1 MHPARPKISII
12 TVCYNAA
19 KTIEKTLVSVQQ
31 QDYPNIEHLII
42 DGQSTDETLSIV
54 AKYPHISAVYSQ
66 SDKGIYDAMNK
77 GIARAT
83 GDYLWF
89 LHADDQIYAADTLR
103 LAMQEHQNEDFIYGK
118 AMLINEEG
126 QERPLEERKAHPD
139 RHSLSWK
146 TLKNGMV
153 ICHQAMLVKRKLA
166 PLYNLEYHLVGDL
179 DWVIYIL
186 KQTNS
191 LRDCGQVMCSFVEGG
206 TSTQHRKASLKQRFH
221 VLTKHFGLL
230 PTLWQHVFFAVK
242 AFKRGSVR

>member
-1 MHPARPKISII
+1 M
-12 TVCYNAA
+12 
-19 KTIEKTLVSVQQ
+19 VSVQQ

-103 LAMQEHQNEDFIYGK
+103 LAMQGHQNEDFIYGK
-118 AMLINEEG
+118 AMLVNEEG
-126 QERPLEERKAHPD
+126 QERPLEERKVHPE

-153 ICHQAMLVKRKLA
+153 ICHQAMLVKRQMA
-166 PLYNLEYHLVGDL
+166 PLYNLDYNLVGDL
-179 DWVIYIL
+179 DWVINIL

-206 TSTQHRKASLKQRFH
+206 TSTQHRKASLKQRFK

-230 PTLWQHVFFAVK
+230 PTLWQHVFFC
-242 AFKRGSVR
+242 S